1 MTDAK
6 QLIARQITRS
16 GDTFLL
22 AMEPLDEA
30 EFYAENSN
38 GFSAA
43 WVTGHLACVADLFSS
58 WFDGG
63 QAFLGAGFH
72 AVFNETAITGP
83 AGVSKAAS
91 VDRETYGKDLLLLRF
106 RQAMVKALGV
116 MRTFELAAWDDPAPP
131 GVPVTMRTGG
141 DVWEILAA
149 HIYWH
154 CGELAGSMPRFA
166 GTYTL
171 NIAPHHLYVPPPP
184 CLPEP
189 VRGSGQDRNGYR
201 EAVSR

>member
-6 QLIARQITRS
+6 HVIARQITRS
-16 GDTFLL
+16 GEVFLL
-22 AMEPLDEA
+22 AMEPLDEG

-63 QAFLGAGFH
+63 QTILDAGFH
-72 AVFNETAITGP
+72 AVFNETTVTGP
-83 AGVSKAAS
+83 AEVSKAAI
-91 VDRETYGKDLLLLRF
+91 VDPESWYKDLLLTSF
-106 RQAMVKALGV
+106 RQAAVKALGV
-116 MRTFELAAWDDPAPP
+116 LRAFELAAWDAPAPLW
-131 GVPVTMRTGG
+131 VPVTMRTGG

-184 CLPEP
+184 GLPEP